1 MDLTEKTVSKR
12 TVYEGRI
19 LRLRV
24 DEAPVS
30 YTHLTAMF
38 CAIIIALTFIPY
50 TGYIT
55 YGLLSITTLHIP
67 VLLGTTLFP
76 KRGLLFGTVWGV
88 TCLLYALANG
98 TADAAI
104 FLNPLISVVPRM
116 LVGLFAGL
124 YFIGFSKLFSRFLSP
139 AKAGTVAALVTAVL
153 GTLTNTALVLS
164 AISLF
169 GTCLLYT
176 SGCHPHRIPVLRR
189 RRFSRAGDRR
199 GI

>member
-1 MDLTEKTVSKR
+1 MKTKQS
-12 TVYEGRI
+12 TFSLAI
-19 LRLRV
+19 
-24 DEAPVS
+24 
-30 YTHLTAMF
+30 TAMF

-116 LVGLFAGL
+116 LVGLLAGL

-139 AKAGTVAALVTAVL
+139 EKVGTVAALVTAVL

-169 GTCLLYT
+169 GTGALNLGATLKTILQTALALNGVVETTAAAVLVTALY
-176 SGCHPHRIPVLRR
+176 PVLRKTLKR
-189 RRFSRAGDRR
+189 YL
-199 GI
+199 

>member
-1 MDLTEKTVSKR
+1 MQTKKSTFSLA
-12 TVYEGRI
+12 I
-19 LRLRV
+19 
-24 DEAPVS
+24 
-30 YTHLTAMF
+30 TAMF

-98 TADAAI
+98 T
-104 FLNPLISVVPRM
+104 
-116 LVGLFAGL
+116 
-124 YFIGFSKLFSRFLSP
+124 
-139 AKAGTVAALVTAVL
+139 
-153 GTLTNTALVLS
+153 NTALVLS

-169 GTCLLYT
+169 GTGALNLGATLKTILQTALALNGVVETVAAAVLVTALY
-176 SGCHPHRIPVLRR
+176 PVLKKNLARYL
-189 RRFSRAGDRR
+189 
-199 GI
+199 